1 MRKMMMIS
9 DDDKAERRRVADAGM
24 DVGWVDPWDGLT
36 HGLGWIGYEWQYMVI
51 FTALVRVKV
60 VPQRLSQGR
69 MFIRSRLIKV

>member
-1 MRKMMMIS
+1 MMI
-9 DDDKAERRRVADAGM
+9 KQNGVELLM
-24 DVGWVDPWDGLT
+24 QGWTWDGLT

-69 MFIRSRLIKV
+69 MFIYVVV